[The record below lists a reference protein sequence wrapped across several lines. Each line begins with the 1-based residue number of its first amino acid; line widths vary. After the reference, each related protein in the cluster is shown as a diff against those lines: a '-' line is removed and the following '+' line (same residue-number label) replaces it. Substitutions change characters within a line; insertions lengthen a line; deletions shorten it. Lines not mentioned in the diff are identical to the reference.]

1 MSNVPEE
8 SLTEREIIGEEIT
21 DVVNMLD
28 ELSGKM
34 SVLSD
39 TLEDFDDAS
48 LGRVREGV
56 LQIALK
62 VAAPLME
69 WPGSFDNGD

>member
-8 SLTEREIIGEEIT
+8 SLTEREIIGEKIT

-48 LGRVREGV
+48 LGRVREAV
-56 LQIALK
+56 SQIALQ
-62 VAAPLME
+62 VATPLME
-69 WPGSFDNGD
+69 WPRPFDKGD